1 MEILEMKMNQFSTK
15 YSTLNESKLK

>member
-1 MEILEMKMNQFSTK
+1 MEILEMKMNQFNTK